1 MAGSIARGTDT
12 STVSRVSQLSV
23 LEKVKI
29 EGIHTSD
36 LGQILVVRDERRVC
50 VIVEVDHV
58 VQAAEELFLR

>member
-1 MAGSIARGTDT
+1 M
-12 STVSRVSQLSV
+12 SV

-58 VQAAEELFLR
+58 VQAAEELLLR